1 MGIFK
6 KIKKGFKKLGSSIAK
21 GMRKIGRGI
30 KKGFGK
36 LTKAFGKLGP
46 LGHLAMFFILP
57 GMGNVLTSW
66 MGKFGSK
73 VMSMLP
79 KGFAKTLGTIGT
91 KIKAGASFITKPLG
105 AVYNTVSKALTA
117 GIDAVTAPFMGGT
130 GAATR
135 FQTFVDNTA
144 SKFSAT
150 PTTETMSTADIAEAQ
165 AEAVSKVTG
174 PKVPLGE
181 EARNARIGEV
191 SPDITKA
198 AEANL
203 KSIQEASKGIA
214 NPTYQYN
221 DKTGRYEIFDGN
233 ELDKSLAAGKG
244 QTTIK
249 PKTTISV
256 DKKPGV
262 LRTVTDKLTNFK
274 TGLTNVKTGV
284 AGTEILDTGVTI
296 GEAASVASDTSTVV
310 GAYKA
315 YTAED
320 VYEPSYNPEAF
331 DIAKG
336 MIPVNDPYSISS
348 QATSFVSA
356 QPQNTL
362 NSAAQSYVDALQI
375 KGPDPISLALNA
387 PGYGYT
393 FEESVF
399 GPDYAGNI

>member
-1 MGIFK
+1 MSIFK
-6 KIKKGFKKLGSSIAK
+6 KIRKGFKKLGSSIAK
-21 GMRKIGRGI
+21 GMRKIGRGV
-30 KKGFGK
+30 KKGFSK
-36 LTKAFGKLGP
+36 ITKAFGKLGP
-46 LGHLAMFFILP
+46 IGHLAMFFILP
-57 GMGNVLTSW
+57 GMGKVLTSW
-66 MGKFGSK
+66 MGQFGSK
-73 VMSMLP
+73 VMNMLP
-79 KGFAKTLGTIGT
+79 KGFAKTLGSIGT

-105 AVYNTVSKALTA
+105 AVYNTVSKALTS

-135 FQTFVDNTA
+135 FQNFVSSTA
-144 SKFSAT
+144 EKFSAT
-150 PTTETMSTADIAEAQ
+150 PTTEPMSTADIAEAQ
-165 AEAVSKVTG
+165 AEAVSKITG

-221 DKTGRYEIFDGN
+221 NKTGRYEIFDGN

-256 DKKPGV
+256 DKNPGV
-262 LRTVTDKLTNFK
+262 LRTVTDKLTN
-274 TGLTNVKTGV
+274 LKTGV
-284 AGTEILDTGVTI
+284 RDQEIFGTGVSV

-331 DIAKG
+331 SIAKG
-336 MIPVNDPYSISS
+336 MIPINDPYSISS

>member
-1 MGIFK
+1 MSIFK
-6 KIKKGFKKLGSSIAK
+6 KIRKGFKRLGSSVAK
-21 GMRKIGRGI
+21 RMRKIGRGV
-30 KKGFGK
+30 KKGFSK
-36 LTKAFGKLGP
+36 LTRAFGKLGP

-135 FQTFVDNTA
+135 FQNFVSSTA
-144 SKFSAT
+144 EKFSAT

-181 EARNARIGEV
+181 EARNARIGEI

-214 NPTYQYN
+214 NPVYEYN
-221 DKTGRYEIFDGN
+221 DKTGKYEIFDGN
-233 ELDKSLAAGKG
+233 ELDKSLTAGKG

-256 DKKPGV
+256 DKNPGV
-262 LRTVTDKLTNFK
+262 LKTITDKLTN
-274 TGLTNVKTGV
+274 LKTGV
-284 AGTEILDTGVTI
+284 GDQEIFGTGVNI
-296 GEAASVASDTSTVV
+296 REAASVASDTSTVV

-331 DIAKG
+331 AIAKG

-348 QATSFVSA
+348 QATSFVSS

>member
-1 MGIFK
+1 MSIFK

-21 GMRKIGRGI
+21 GMRKVGRGV
-30 KKGFGK
+30 KKGFSK
-36 LTKAFGKLGP
+36 ITRAFGKLGP
-46 LGHLAMFFILP
+46 IGHLAMFFILP

-66 MGKFGSK
+66 MGQFGSK

-79 KGFAKTLGTIGT
+79 KGFSKVLGSIGT
-91 KIKAGASFITKPLG
+91 QIKAGASFITKPLG
-105 AVYNTVSKALTA
+105 AVYNTVNKALTA

-135 FQTFVDNTA
+135 FQTFVGDTA
-144 SKFSAT
+144 NKFSAT

-181 EARNARIGEV
+181 EARNVRIGEV
-191 SPDITKA
+191 SPDISKA

-221 DKTGRYEIFDGN
+221 KKTGRYEIFDGN

-244 QTTIK
+244 QITIK

-256 DKKPGV
+256 DKTPGV
-262 LRTVTDKLTNFK
+262 LKTVTDKLTN
-274 TGLTNVKTGV
+274 LKTGV
-284 AGTEILDTGVTI
+284 RDQQIFGTGVSI

-315 YTAED
+315 FTADD
-320 VYEPSYNPEAF
+320 VVGSSYNSQAFAEAE
-331 DIAKG
+331 KL
-336 MIPVNDPYSISS
+336 IPLTSAEYDPYTMSS

>member
-1 MGIFK
+1 MSIFK

-21 GMRKIGRGI
+21 RMRKLGRGV
-30 KKGFGK
+30 KKGFSK
-36 LTKAFGKLGP
+36 ITRAFGKLGP

-66 MGKFGSK
+66 MGQFGSK

-79 KGFAKTLGTIGT
+79 KGFAKTLGSIGT

-105 AVYNTVSKALTA
+105 AVYNTINKALTA

-135 FQTFVDNTA
+135 FQTFVGDTA
-144 SKFSAT
+144 NRFSAT

-181 EARNARIGEV
+181 EARNVRIGEV
-191 SPDITKA
+191 SPDISKA

-262 LRTVTDKLTNFK
+262 LRTVTDKLTN
-274 TGLTNVKTGV
+274 LKTGV
-284 AGTEILDTGVTI
+284 RDQQIFGTGVSI
-296 GEAASVASDTSTVV
+296 GEAASVTSDTSTVI
-310 GAYKA
+310 GAYKQF
-315 YTAED
+315 TADD
-320 VYEPSYNPEAF
+320 VVGSSYNSQAFAEAE
-331 DIAKG
+331 KL
-336 MIPVNDPYSISS
+336 IPLTSAEYDPYTMSS

>member
-1 MGIFK
+1 MSIFK

-21 GMRKIGRGI
+21 GMRKVGRGV
-30 KKGFGK
+30 KKGFSK
-36 LTKAFGKLGP
+36 ITRAFGKLGP

-66 MGKFGSK
+66 MGQFGSK

-79 KGFAKTLGTIGT
+79 KGFAKTLGSIGT

-105 AVYNTVSKALTA
+105 AVYNTINKALTA

-135 FQTFVDNTA
+135 FQTFVGDTA
-144 SKFSAT
+144 NRFSAT

-181 EARNARIGEV
+181 EARNVRIGEV
-191 SPDITKA
+191 SPDISKA

-221 DKTGRYEIFDGN
+221 KKTGRYEIFDGN

-256 DKKPGV
+256 DKTPGV
-262 LRTVTDKLTNFK
+262 LKTVTDKLTN
-274 TGLTNVKTGV
+274 LKTGV
-284 AGTEILDTGVTI
+284 RDQQIFGTGVSI
-296 GEAASVASDTSTVV
+296 GEAASVTSDTSTVI
-310 GAYKA
+310 GAYKQF
-315 YTAED
+315 TADD
-320 VYEPSYNPEAF
+320 VVGSSYNSQAFAEAE
-331 DIAKG
+331 KL
-336 MIPVNDPYSISS
+336 IPLTSAEYDPYTMSS

>member
-21 GMRKIGRGI
+21 GMRKIGRGV
-30 KKGFGK
+30 KKGFSK
-36 LTKAFGKLGP
+36 ITKAFGKLGP
-46 LGHLAMFFILP
+46 IGHLAMFFILP
-57 GMGNVLTSW
+57 GMGSVLTSW
-66 MGKFGSK
+66 MGQFGSK

-79 KGFAKTLGTIGT
+79 KGFAKTLGSIGT

-135 FQTFVDNTA
+135 FQNFVSSTA
-144 SKFSAT
+144 ERFSASS
-150 PTTETMSTADIAEAQ
+150 TTEPLSTADIAEAQ

-174 PKVPLGE
+174 PQVPLGE
-181 EARNARIGEV
+181 EARNVRIGEV

-203 KSIQEASKGIA
+203 KSIQEASKGIT

-221 DKTGRYEIFDGN
+221 DKTGRYEIFDGD
-233 ELDKSLAAGKG
+233 ELNKSLAAGKG

-262 LRTVTDKLTNFK
+262 LKTVTDKLTNLK
-274 TGLTNVKTGV
+274 TRVG
-284 AGTEILDTGVTI
+284 GTEILDTGVSI

-310 GAYKA
+310 GAYKQF
-315 YTAED
+315 TAD
-320 VYEPSYNPEAF
+320 PVSGPFINAAAFAEAERL
-331 DIAKG
+331 
-336 MIPVNDPYSISS
+336 IPLTSAEYDPYTMSS

-362 NSAAQSYVDALQI
+362 NSAAQSFVDALQI

-393 FEESVF
+393 FEESIF

>member
-1 MGIFK
+1 MSIFK
-6 KIKKGFKKLGSSIAK
+6 KIRKGFKKLGSSVAK
-21 GMRKIGRGI
+21 RMRKIGRGV
-30 KKGFGK
+30 KKGFSK
-36 LTKAFGKLGP
+36 LTRAFGKLGP

-66 MGKFGSK
+66 MGQFGSK

-79 KGFAKTLGTIGT
+79 KGFAKTIGTIGT

-135 FQTFVDNTA
+135 FQNFVSSTA
-144 SKFSAT
+144 EKFSAT
-150 PTTETMSTADIAEAQ
+150 PTTETMSTAEIAEAQ

-214 NPTYQYN
+214 NPVYEYN

-233 ELDKSLAAGKG
+233 ELEKSLAAGKG

-262 LRTVTDKLTNFK
+262 FKKVTDKLTN
-274 TGLTNVKTGV
+274 LKTGV
-284 AGTEILDTGVTI
+284 GDQEIFGTGV
-296 GEAASVASDTSTVV
+296 
-310 GAYKA
+310 
-315 YTAED
+315 
-320 VYEPSYNPEAF
+320 
-331 DIAKG
+331 
-336 MIPVNDPYSISS
+336 
-348 QATSFVSA
+348 
-356 QPQNTL
+356 
-362 NSAAQSYVDALQI
+362 
-375 KGPDPISLALNA
+375 
-387 PGYGYT
+387 
-393 FEESVF
+393 
-399 GPDYAGNI
+399 NI

>member
-1 MGIFK
+1 MSIFK
-6 KIKKGFKKLGSSIAK
+6 KIRKGFKKLGSSIAK
-21 GMRKIGRGI
+21 GMRKIGRGV
-30 KKGFGK
+30 KKGFSK
-36 LTKAFGKLGP
+36 ITKAFGKLGP
-46 LGHLAMFFILP
+46 IGHLAMFFILP
-57 GMGNVLTSW
+57 GMGKVLTSW
-66 MGKFGSK
+66 MGQFGSK
-73 VMSMLP
+73 VMNMLP
-79 KGFAKTLGTIGT
+79 KGFAKTLGSIGT

-105 AVYNTVSKALTA
+105 AVYNTVSKALTS

-135 FQTFVDNTA
+135 FQNFVSSTA
-144 SKFSAT
+144 EKFSAT
-150 PTTETMSTADIAEAQ
+150 PTTEPMSTADIAEAQ
-165 AEAVSKVTG
+165 AEAVSKITG

-221 DKTGRYEIFDGN
+221 NKTGRYEIFDGN

-262 LRTVTDKLTNFK
+262 LRTVTDKLTN
-274 TGLTNVKTGV
+274 LKTGV
-284 AGTEILDTGVTI
+284 RDQEIFGTGVSV

-331 DIAKG
+331 SIAKG

>member
-1 MGIFK
+1 MSIFK
-6 KIKKGFKKLGSSIAK
+6 KIRKGFKKLGSSIAK
-21 GMRKIGRGI
+21 GMRKIGRGV
-30 KKGFGK
+30 KKGFSK
-36 LTKAFGKLGP
+36 ITKAFGKLGP
-46 LGHLAMFFILP
+46 IGHLAMFFILP
-57 GMGNVLTSW
+57 GMGKVLTSW
-66 MGKFGSK
+66 MGQFGSK
-73 VMSMLP
+73 VMNMLP
-79 KGFAKTLGTIGT
+79 KGFAKTLGSIGT

-105 AVYNTVSKALTA
+105 AVYNTVSKALTS

-135 FQTFVDNTA
+135 FQNFVSSTA
-144 SKFSAT
+144 EKFSAT
-150 PTTETMSTADIAEAQ
+150 PTTEPMSTADIAEAQ

-221 DKTGRYEIFDGN
+221 NKTGRYEIFDGN

-256 DKKPGV
+256 DKNPGV
-262 LRTVTDKLTNFK
+262 LRTVTDKLTN
-274 TGLTNVKTGV
+274 LKTGV
-284 AGTEILDTGVTI
+284 RDQEIFGTGVSV

-331 DIAKG
+331 SIAKG

>member
-1 MGIFK
+1 MSIFK
-6 KIKKGFKKLGSSIAK
+6 KIRKGFKKLGSSVAK
-21 GMRKIGRGI
+21 RMRKIGRGV
-30 KKGFGK
+30 KKGFSK

-66 MGKFGSK
+66 MGQFGSK

-135 FQTFVDNTA
+135 FQNFVSSTA
-144 SKFSAT
+144 EKFSAT
-150 PTTETMSTADIAEAQ
+150 PTTETMSTAEIAEAQ

-174 PKVPLGE
+174 SKVSLGE

-214 NPTYQYN
+214 NPVYEYN

-233 ELDKSLAAGKG
+233 ELEKSLAAGKG

-262 LRTVTDKLTNFK
+262 FKKVTDKLTN
-274 TGLTNVKTGV
+274 LKTGV
-284 AGTEILDTGVTI
+284 GDQEIFGTGVNI
-296 GEAASVASDTSTVV
+296 REAASVASDTSTVV

-331 DIAKG
+331 AIAKG

>member
-1 MGIFK
+1 MSIFK
-6 KIKKGFKKLGSSIAK
+6 KIRKGFKKLGSSVAK
-21 GMRKIGRGI
+21 RMRKIGRGV
-30 KKGFGK
+30 KKGFSK
-36 LTKAFGKLGP
+36 LTRAFGKLGP

-66 MGKFGSK
+66 MGQFGSK

-91 KIKAGASFITKPLG
+91 KIKAGASYITKPLG

-135 FQTFVDNTA
+135 FQNFVSSTA
-144 SKFSAT
+144 EKFSAT
-150 PTTETMSTADIAEAQ
+150 PTTETMSTAEIAEAQ

-214 NPTYQYN
+214 NPVYEYN

-233 ELDKSLAAGKG
+233 ELEKSLAAGKG

-262 LRTVTDKLTNFK
+262 FKKVTDKLTN
-274 TGLTNVKTGV
+274 LKTGV
-284 AGTEILDTGVTI
+284 GDQEIFGTGVNI
-296 GEAASVASDTSTVV
+296 REAASVASDTSTVV

-331 DIAKG
+331 AIAKG

>member
-1 MGIFK
+1 MSIFK

-21 GMRKIGRGI
+21 GMRKVGRGV
-30 KKGFGK
+30 KKGFSK
-36 LTKAFGKLGP
+36 ITRAFGKLGP
-46 LGHLAMFFILP
+46 IGHLAMFFILP

-66 MGKFGSK
+66 MGQFGSK

-79 KGFAKTLGTIGT
+79 KGFAKTLGSIGT

-105 AVYNTVSKALTA
+105 AVYNTINKALTA

-135 FQTFVDNTA
+135 FQTFVGDTA
-144 SKFSAT
+144 NRFSAT

-181 EARNARIGEV
+181 EARNVRIGEV
-191 SPDITKA
+191 SPDISKA

-262 LRTVTDKLTNFK
+262 LRTVTDKLTN
-274 TGLTNVKTGV
+274 LKTGV
-284 AGTEILDTGVTI
+284 RDQQIFGTGVSI
-296 GEAASVASDTSTVV
+296 GEAASVTSDTSTVI
-310 GAYKA
+310 GAYKQF
-315 YTAED
+315 TADD
-320 VYEPSYNPEAF
+320 VVGSSYNSQAFAEAE
-331 DIAKG
+331 KL
-336 MIPVNDPYSISS
+336 IPLTSAEYDPYTMSS

>member
-1 MGIFK
+1 MSIFK
-6 KIKKGFKKLGSSIAK
+6 KIRKGFKKLGSSIAK
-21 GMRKIGRGI
+21 GMRKIGRGV
-30 KKGFGK
+30 KKGFSK
-36 LTKAFGKLGP
+36 ITKAFGKLGP
-46 LGHLAMFFILP
+46 IGHLAMFFILP
-57 GMGNVLTSW
+57 GMGKVLTSW
-66 MGKFGSK
+66 MGQFGSK
-73 VMSMLP
+73 VMNMLP
-79 KGFAKTLGTIGT
+79 KGFAKTLGSIGT

-105 AVYNTVSKALTA
+105 AVYNTVSKALTS

-135 FQTFVDNTA
+135 FQNFVSSTA
-144 SKFSAT
+144 EKFSAT
-150 PTTETMSTADIAEAQ
+150 PTTEPMSTADIAEAQ
-165 AEAVSKVTG
+165 AEAVSKITG

-221 DKTGRYEIFDGN
+221 NKTGRYEIFDGN

-256 DKKPGV
+256 DKNPGV
-262 LRTVTDKLTNFK
+262 LRTVTDKLTN
-274 TGLTNVKTGV
+274 LKTGV
-284 AGTEILDTGVTI
+284 RDQEIFGTGVSV

-331 DIAKG
+331 SIAKG

>member
-1 MGIFK
+1 MSIFK
-6 KIKKGFKKLGSSIAK
+6 KIRKGFKKLGSSVAK
-21 GMRKIGRGI
+21 RMRKIGRGV
-30 KKGFGK
+30 KKGFSK
-36 LTKAFGKLGP
+36 LTRAFGKLGP

-66 MGKFGSK
+66 MGQFGSK

-135 FQTFVDNTA
+135 FQNFVSSTA
-144 SKFSAT
+144 EKFSAT
-150 PTTETMSTADIAEAQ
+150 PTTETMSTAEIAEAQ

-214 NPTYQYN
+214 NPVYEYN

-233 ELDKSLAAGKG
+233 ELEKSLAAGKG

-262 LRTVTDKLTNFK
+262 FKKVTDKLTN
-274 TGLTNVKTGV
+274 LKTGV
-284 AGTEILDTGVTI
+284 GDQEIFGTGVNI
-296 GEAASVASDTSTVV
+296 REAASVASDTSTVV

-331 DIAKG
+331 AIAKG

>member
-1 MGIFK
+1 MSIFK
-6 KIKKGFKKLGSSIAK
+6 KIRKGFKKLGSSIAK
-21 GMRKIGRGI
+21 GMRKIGRGV
-30 KKGFGK
+30 KKGFSK
-36 LTKAFGKLGP
+36 ITKAFGKLGP
-46 LGHLAMFFILP
+46 IGHLAMFFILP
-57 GMGNVLTSW
+57 GMGKVLTSW
-66 MGKFGSK
+66 MGQFGSK
-73 VMSMLP
+73 VMNMLP
-79 KGFAKTLGTIGT
+79 KGFAKTLGSIGT

-105 AVYNTVSKALTA
+105 AVYNTVSKALTS

-135 FQTFVDNTA
+135 FQNFVSSTA
-144 SKFSAT
+144 EKFSAT
-150 PTTETMSTADIAEAQ
+150 PTTEPMSTADIAEAQ

-221 DKTGRYEIFDGN
+221 NKTGRYEIFDGN

-256 DKKPGV
+256 DKNPGV
-262 LRTVTDKLTNFK
+262 LRTVTDKLTN
-274 TGLTNVKTGV
+274 LKTGV
-284 AGTEILDTGVTI
+284 RDQEIFGTGVSV

-331 DIAKG
+331 SIAKG
-336 MIPVNDPYSISS
+336 MIPINDPYSISS

>member
-1 MGIFK
+1 MSIFK

-21 GMRKIGRGI
+21 GMRKVGRGV
-30 KKGFGK
+30 KKGFSK
-36 LTKAFGKLGP
+36 ITRAFGKLGP
-46 LGHLAMFFILP
+46 IGHLAMFFILP

-66 MGKFGSK
+66 MGQFGSK

-79 KGFAKTLGTIGT
+79 KGFAKTLGSIGT

-105 AVYNTVSKALTA
+105 AVYNTVNKALTA

-135 FQTFVDNTA
+135 FQTFVGDTA
-144 SKFSAT
+144 NRFSAT
-150 PTTETMSTADIAEAQ
+150 PTTETMSTAEIAEAQ

-181 EARNARIGEV
+181 EARNVRIGEV
-191 SPDITKA
+191 SPDISKA

-221 DKTGRYEIFDGN
+221 KKTGRYEIFDGN

-256 DKKPGV
+256 DKTPGV
-262 LRTVTDKLTNFK
+262 LKTVTDKLTN
-274 TGLTNVKTGV
+274 LKTGV
-284 AGTEILDTGVTI
+284 RDQQIFGTGVSI

-315 YTAED
+315 YTADD
-320 VYEPSYNPEAF
+320 VVESSYNSQAFAEAE
-331 DIAKG
+331 KL
-336 MIPVNDPYSISS
+336 IPLTSAEYDPYTMSS

>member
-1 MGIFK
+1 MSIFK

-21 GMRKIGRGI
+21 GMRKVGRGV
-30 KKGFGK
+30 KKGFSK
-36 LTKAFGKLGP
+36 ITRAFGKLGP
-46 LGHLAMFFILP
+46 IGHLAMFFILP

-66 MGKFGSK
+66 MGQFGSK

-79 KGFAKTLGTIGT
+79 KGFAKTLGSIGT

-105 AVYNTVSKALTA
+105 AVYNTINKALTA

-135 FQTFVDNTA
+135 FQTFVGDTA
-144 SKFSAT
+144 NRFSAT

-181 EARNARIGEV
+181 EARNVRIGEV
-191 SPDITKA
+191 SPDISKA

-262 LRTVTDKLTNFK
+262 LRTVTDKLTN
-274 TGLTNVKTGV
+274 LKTGV
-284 AGTEILDTGVTI
+284 RDQEIFGTGVSV

-331 DIAKG
+331 SIAKG

>member
-1 MGIFK
+1 MGLFK
-6 KIKKGFKKLGSSIAK
+6 SIKKRFKKLGSSIAK
-21 GMRKIGRGI
+21 RMRKIGRGV
-30 KKGFGK
+30 KKGFSK
-36 LTKAFGKLGP
+36 ITKAFGKLGP
-46 LGHLAMFFILP
+46 LGQLALFFILP
-57 GMGNVLTSW
+57 GMGNVLGSW
-66 MGKFGSK
+66 MGQFGSK
-73 VMSMLP
+73 VMNMLP
-79 KGFAKTLGTIGT
+79 SNFAKTLGSIGT

-105 AVYNTVSKALTA
+105 AVYNTINKALTA

-135 FQTFVDNTA
+135 FQTFVGDTA
-144 SKFSAT
+144 NRFSAT

-181 EARNARIGEV
+181 EARNVRIGEV
-191 SPDITKA
+191 SPDISKA

-262 LRTVTDKLTNFK
+262 LRTVTDKLTN
-274 TGLTNVKTGV
+274 LKTGV
-284 AGTEILDTGVTI
+284 RDQQIFGTGVSI
-296 GEAASVASDTSTVV
+296 GEAASVTSDTSTVI
-310 GAYKA
+310 GAYKQF
-315 YTAED
+315 TADD
-320 VYEPSYNPEAF
+320 VVGSSYNSQAFAEAE
-331 DIAKG
+331 KL
-336 MIPVNDPYSISS
+336 IPLTSAEYDPYTMSS

>member
-1 MGIFK
+1 MSIFK

-21 GMRKIGRGI
+21 GMRKVGRGV
-30 KKGFGK
+30 KKGFSK
-36 LTKAFGKLGP
+36 ITRAFGKLGP
-46 LGHLAMFFILP
+46 IGHLAMFFILP

-66 MGKFGSK
+66 MGQFGSK

-79 KGFAKTLGTIGT
+79 KGFAKTLGSIGT

-105 AVYNTVSKALTA
+105 AVYNTVNKALTA

-135 FQTFVDNTA
+135 FQTFVGDTA
-144 SKFSAT
+144 NKFSAT

-181 EARNARIGEV
+181 EARNVRIGEV
-191 SPDITKA
+191 SPDISKA

-221 DKTGRYEIFDGN
+221 KKTGRYEIFDGN

-256 DKKPGV
+256 DKTPGV
-262 LRTVTDKLTNFK
+262 LKTVTDKLTN
-274 TGLTNVKTGV
+274 LKTGV
-284 AGTEILDTGVTI
+284 RDQQIFGTGVSI
-296 GEAASVASDTSTVV
+296 GEAASVASDTSTVI
-310 GAYKA
+310 GAYKQF
-315 YTAED
+315 TADD
-320 VYEPSYNPEAF
+320 VVGSSYNSQAFAEAV
-331 DIAKG
+331 KL
-336 MIPVNDPYSISS
+336 IPLTSAEYDPYTMSS

>member
-21 GMRKIGRGI
+21 GMRKIGRGV
-30 KKGFGK
+30 KKGFSK
-36 LTKAFGKLGP
+36 ITKAFGKLGP
-46 LGHLAMFFILP
+46 IGHLAMFFILP

-66 MGKFGSK
+66 MGQFGSK
-73 VMSMLP
+73 VMNMLP
-79 KGFAKTLGTIGT
+79 KGFAKTLGSIGT

-105 AVYNTVSKALTA
+105 AVYNTVSKALTS

-135 FQTFVDNTA
+135 FQNFVSSTA
-144 SKFSAT
+144 EKFSAT

-174 PKVPLGE
+174 PKIPLGE

-221 DKTGRYEIFDGN
+221 DKTGKYEIFDGD
-233 ELDKSLAAGKG
+233 ELNKSLAAGKG

-274 TGLTNVKTGV
+274 TGVRDTDILGTGV
-284 AGTEILDTGVTI
+284 SI

-331 DIAKG
+331 AIAKG

-399 GPDYAGNI
+399 GPDYVGNI